1 MFYSQIIL
9 AKKGPLGK
17 VWLAAHWGDKKLG
30 RTQIFSADIASS
42 VDTIINPAVPLAL
55 RVSGHLLLG
64 VVRIYSRKV
73 KYLLKEC
80 DDALVNFKMAFRP
93 DGESLKED
101 GKCYIMSEGTGGV
114 VHVLKNFGEVSV
126 MDQGFE
132 MDVSGPI
139 GGMMV
144 QPVFLDGDAGAGKPF
159 AIPFSLEGEADQ
171 DAVAGWVDAE
181 DEDDVD
187 LTFQNSEAARRA
199 MERTQTQDFL
209 SQDDSV
215 LAAVNMTLD
224 TQLSGMGMGDS
235 RRQEEEEGWHSFD
248 PDADGIN
255 NFAEEEEEERHVFDP
270 DEDTRDDNVN
280 RTKDS
285 YASDIELVR
294 GGAEEDTSMVGRP
307 SVIGSDLAS
316 LPPPTSTTDQGSIQ
330 GSQVSDNEFP
340 LQDEEE
346 GPVHFNDSPEH
357 RQDSSS
363 VISAS
368 PENKRKSLAIG
379 GLDMDLS
386 EEQQQQDKQEGEEMK
401 TKTPKIRTDVSKRRR
416 KRRRIHVD
424 NDTPE
429 LSSAHI
435 KAMLRDTSD
444 IVQQNRVHPAD
455 YVPVENNVLP
465 WRKKVGTYAGDI
477 AALSYER
484 LLARPNLADDG
495 ALCPDLL
502 HVWDKNFSRLRG
514 ELLPFRMR
522 GESGEEQRRQAAEDI
537 MNDAAAKEAE
547 KVKDE
552 EDIEMGRNLDV
563 SYEEGIEDRRLSVDA
578 DGLQDKLEDEENM
591 QFPQHEDEEEIPVPF
606 DDEEEEQLVQQ
617 EVNVSFAE
625 DMVGMIS
632 PANSEDS
639 RRSSFSLGAVNALE
653 EELSGDSRQEQGDEL
668 TSSATKLHK
677 HTVMVLGMLK
687 KNMTDEETEDDTKAR
702 ELSYDKLSYGTS
714 RRTACGVF
722 FELLQLKTWDFID
735 LNQEE
740 SYSDIKIAP
749 GVRFS
754 ESPPLE

>member
-1 MFYSQIIL
+1 ML
-9 AKKGPLGK
+9 K
-17 VWLAAHWGDKKLG
+17 
-30 RTQIFSADIASS
+30 R
-42 VDTIINPAVPLAL
+42 
-55 RVSGHLLLG
+55 R
-64 VVRIYSRKV
+64 RCV
-73 KYLLKEC
+73 K
-80 DDALVNFKMAFRP
+80 
-93 DGESLKED
+93 
-101 GKCYIMSEGTGGV
+101 
-114 VHVLKNFGEVSV
+114 
-126 MDQGFE
+126 Q
-132 MDVSGPI
+132 PI
-139 GGMMV
+139 
-144 QPVFLDGDAGAGKPF
+144 
-159 AIPFSLEGEADQ
+159 
-171 DAVAGWVDAE
+171 
-181 DEDDVD
+181 
-187 LTFQNSEAARRA
+187 
-199 MERTQTQDFL
+199 
-209 SQDDSV
+209 
-215 LAAVNMTLD
+215 
-224 TQLSGMGMGDS
+224 
-235 RRQEEEEGWHSFD
+235 
-248 PDADGIN
+248 
-255 NFAEEEEEERHVFDP
+255 
-270 DEDTRDDNVN
+270 
-280 RTKDS
+280 S
-285 YASDIELVR
+285 YAEPSLRSKLRR
-294 GGAEEDTSMVGRP
+294 GYVFFQKKDEEDTSMVGRP
-307 SVIGSDLAS
+307 SIIGSDLAS

-340 LQDEEE
+340 LQDEVE

-668 TSSATKLHK
+668 TSSATKWHK